1 MLKDVVEAPSLEA
14 FRKLDPRQG
23 IESVLAF
30 VERYK
35 LPDYVRED
43 FFSSYEGDRFAES
56 LRFVAPTR
64 RSCRLSASYC
74 PRSRRPYKLLPEIMT
89 PVYCR

>member
-1 MLKDVVEAPSLEA
+1 VLKDVVEAPSLEP

-23 IESVLAF
+23 VGSVLAF

-43 FFSSYEGDRFAES
+43 FLSSYEGDRFAES
-56 LRFVAPTR
+56 LRFVRSYR
-64 RSCRLSASYC
+64 RSCRF
-74 PRSRRPYKLLPEIMT
+74 
-89 PVYCR
+89 